1 MNKFIKPIAFLF
13 IVALSSS
20 AMAQQGKPAKKLK
33 VHAGARDVKAK
44 ELVDPRVNI
53 RAMTKGNVKQLKL
66 DVIRK
71 KGVKS
76 VAVK

>member
-1 MNKFIKPIAFLF
+1 MNKLIKPIAFLF
-13 IVALSSS
+13 FVALSTS
-20 AMAQQGKPAKKLK
+20 AMAQQGKPAKNLK

-44 ELVDPRVNI
+44 ELVDPRFNI
-53 RAMTKGNVKQLKL
+53 RAMTKGNAEQIKL